1 MNIVRTISFTAA
13 KFDDGK
19 IRVDVFE
26 DHDIAAMNYHL
37 MRSIGGPRR
46 IILGRG
52 MPGDTRE
59 EIAGKVARLIAKA
72 EGNLS
77 TLPRR
82 PVSSLSRT

>member
-1 MNIVRTISFTAA
+1 
-13 KFDDGK
+13 
-19 IRVDVFE
+19 
-26 DHDIAAMNYHL
+26 MNYHL

-72 EGNLS
+72 ERNLS

-82 PVSSLSRT
+82 RVSDRV